1 MVPLDELLDLLPA
14 ERLDSLAVAF
24 RVNAPN
30 QIRLSG
36 QTVFVCLLNGLV
48 NHPLLTQRLL
58 QESYTSLTGA
68 TTDHTSFGKR
78 LKSIDPGYFE
88 AAFVHLYRRI
98 GAQMT
103 PGDERAL
110 RLRLVD
116 ATMVTLS
123 SKLLQFGIHVGTRGK
138 GPIRYDKHQVKGVF
152 ELSQDGLPG
161 LLHLCKEQR
170 EANDSHALGDPMIA
184 AAAPGDL
191 FVFDRGCSDRHR
203 LLAIGERGAFFLT
216 PRKDQRF
223 RTLEV
228 LWEGSDPEAA
238 ATSSDAKTREAAD
251 TAGSSLATEGSR
263 NPSCPQRAPEDYRL
277 LRVERAVFENSNDA
291 VSPRAR
297 ERWARI
303 PLIVLYG
310 ERYDQRSRK
319 WTPLVLMTNL
329 PLSEDGQRAGP
340 YPFAELAELYRLRWQ
355 IEIFFRFLKQYLG
368 YEHLVSRSENGIR
381 VMIWMSLIAALLLV
395 WYRQRTGIDRGWRS
409 VKFWLAEEA
418 REWTRSLLHRDLLR
432 QVRLE

>member
-1 MVPLDELLDLLPA
+1 M

-24 RVNAPN
+24 EVNAPN
-30 QIRLSG
+30 QIRLPG

-48 NHPLLTQRLL
+48 NHPMLTQRLL
-58 QESYTSLTGA
+58 QETYTSLTGG

-78 LKSIDPGYFE
+78 LKRIEPRYFE

-98 GAQMT
+98 HPQMS
-103 PGDERAL
+103 PGDERTL
-110 RLRLVD
+110 RLRFVD
-116 ATMVTLS
+116 ATVVTLS
-123 SKLLQFGIHVGTRGK
+123 SKLLQFGIHVGTKGK
-138 GPIRYDKHQVKGVF
+138 GPIRYDKHQVKSVF
-152 ELSQDGLPG
+152 ELSEEGLPG

-191 FVFDRGCSDRHR
+191 FVFDRGCSDRNR

-228 LWEGSDPEAA
+228 RWEASGSEVASAGSPVRAQDAVDAAAPSLAAEGQSDPSSA
-238 ATSSDAKTREAAD
+238 AT
-251 TAGSSLATEGSR
+251 
-263 NPSCPQRAPEDYRL
+263 APEDYRL

-291 VSPRAR
+291 VSPSAR
-297 ERWARI
+297 ERWARL

-310 ERYDQRSRK
+310 ERYDRRSKK
-319 WTPLVLMTNL
+319 WTLFVLMTNL
-329 PLSEDGQRAGP
+329 PLSEDRQRAGP
-340 YPFAELAELYRLRWQ
+340 YTFAELAELYRLRWQ

-368 YEHLVSRSENGIR
+368 YKHLVSRSENGVR

-409 VKFWLAEEA
+409 VKFWLAEET